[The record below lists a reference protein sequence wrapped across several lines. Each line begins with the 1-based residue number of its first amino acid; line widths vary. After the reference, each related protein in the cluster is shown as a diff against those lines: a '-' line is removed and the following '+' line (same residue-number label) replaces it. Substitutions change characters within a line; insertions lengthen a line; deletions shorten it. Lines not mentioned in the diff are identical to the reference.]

1 MFTRYPPTAIIVY
14 TTQNTINL
22 ISCYTKLYHSEIWS
36 VSNHLTSVIHLLI
49 ISYTLSLQ
57 TGKNMIITVFF
68 LVLALSALLSDAAPT
83 LKPTFKP
90 TVKVSAKPT
99 VKGRYIPIHPIA
111 TDKIADLK
119 NSICLLEVHYMTELI
134 LLLLLL
140 STQKPTTKPSN
151 KPTLKPT
158 LKPSGKPTSK
168 PSVKPTP
175 VPTSNPTSTYGK
187 TWHEM
192 KWHDIIPSSW
202 AIQTLSS
209 VNIISIRSKL
219 HHKSQI

>member
-1 MFTRYPPTAIIVY
+1 MSICYSPTPIIVF
-14 TTQNTINL
+14 TTQNTISL

-36 VSNHLTSVIHLLI
+36 GSNHLTFVIYLFI

-83 LKPTFKP
+83 FKPTFKP

-111 TDKIADLK
+111 TDRIVDLK
-119 NSICLLEVHYMTELI
+119 NSRYLLEVYYMTELI

-140 STQKPTTKPSN
+140 STQKPTTKPSI

-158 LKPSGKPTSK
+158 FKPSGKPTSK
-168 PSVKPTP
+168 PSLKPTP
-175 VPTSNPTSTYGK
+175 VPTSKPTSMYGT

-192 KWHDIIPSSW
+192 TWHDM
-202 AIQTLSS
+202 TLFHLMKQLKHS
-209 VNIISIRSKL
+209 ISYLFFYK
-219 HHKSQI
+219 